1 MRLASSTADIMR
13 TLALPIIMDSNQ
25 NACRDTGRRGGNL
38 FNCLRW
44 LRFLTLMSA
53 WGYAAV
59 AAAEAPLRI
68 VTEELPPYNMTQ
80 DGRVTGMSTE
90 VVQAVLKEIG
100 LEASIQTMPW
110 ARAYDLALRESNVLI
125 YSIARTPE
133 RDPLF
138 RWVGT
143 IAPTKWYI
151 YSLADRP
158 VKLNSLSDA
167 QDHQIATVNRDVGEQ
182 YLVSK
187 GFRIGEELQS
197 SNKYEQNYRKL
208 KVDHVELWISNELNA
223 LYLTRQNG
231 EDPDK
236 LLIRS
241 LELPELSREGLSM
254 AFSLGTSAETVEKF
268 RSGLE
273 AIRRNGVYDGILR
286 KWL

>member
-1 MRLASSTADIMR
+1 M
-13 TLALPIIMDSNQ
+13 
-25 NACRDTGRRGGNL
+25 

-44 LRFLTLMSA
+44 LRFLTLISA
-53 WGYAAV
+53 CGYAAV

-80 DGRVTGMSTE
+80 DGRITGMSTE

-133 RDPLF
+133 REPLF

-143 IAPTKWYI
+143 IAPTKWYL
-151 YSLADRP
+151 YSFADRP
-158 VKLNSLSDA
+158 VKLSSLSDA
-167 QDHQIATVNRDVGEQ
+167 RDHQIATVNRDAGEQ
-182 YLVSK
+182 YLISK
-187 GFRIGEELQS
+187 GFRVGKELQS

-208 KVDHVELWISNELNA
+208 KVDHVALWISNELNA
-223 LYLTRQNG
+223 LYVTRQHG
-231 EDPDK
+231 EDPEK

-273 AIRRNGVYDGILR
+273 AIRRNGVYDSILR
-286 KWL
+286 RWL

>member
-1 MRLASSTADIMR
+1 M
-13 TLALPIIMDSNQ
+13 
-25 NACRDTGRRGGNL
+25 

-53 WGYAAV
+53 CGYAAL

-90 VVQAVLKEIG
+90 VVQAVLKEISV
-100 LEASIQTMPW
+100 EASIQTMPW

-133 RDPLF
+133 REPLF

-158 VKLNSLSDA
+158 VKLNTLSDA
-167 QDHQIATVNRDVGEQ
+167 LDYQIATVNRDVGEQ

-187 GFRIGEELQS
+187 GFRIGKELQS

-231 EDPDK
+231 EDPEK

-241 LELPELSREGLSM
+241 LELPELSRGGLSM
-254 AFSLGTSAETVEKF
+254 AFSLGTSDETVEKF